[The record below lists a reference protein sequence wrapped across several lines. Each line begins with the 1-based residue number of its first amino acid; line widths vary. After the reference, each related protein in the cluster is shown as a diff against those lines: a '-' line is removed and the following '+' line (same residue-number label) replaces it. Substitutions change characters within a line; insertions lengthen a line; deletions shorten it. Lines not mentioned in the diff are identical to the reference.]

1 MEKGIKILEE
11 FINNDFQKDKL
22 ERNEKGGFK
31 IGTIY
36 KTTELNPA
44 LENLIKGYREL
55 EEYYKEQ
62 NEVNAKFIPVS
73 LVEETIEELNRKIK
87 YEDNEK
93 VIIYLHKQRKILQ
106 ELLEK
111 RKYE

>member
-1 MEKGIKILEE
+1 MEEDIKIIEE
-11 FINNDFQKDKL
+11 C
-22 ERNEKGGFK
+22 K
-31 IGTIY
+31 IMDDTILHSENS
-36 KTTELNPA
+36 KRLRKA